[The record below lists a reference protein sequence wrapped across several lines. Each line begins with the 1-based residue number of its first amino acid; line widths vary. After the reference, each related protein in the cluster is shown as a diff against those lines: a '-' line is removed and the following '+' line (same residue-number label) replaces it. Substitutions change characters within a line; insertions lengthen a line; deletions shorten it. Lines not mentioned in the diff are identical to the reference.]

1 MPNSGK
7 KRAPGTGAKTPTG
20 NFLIPV
26 ASVDSLARI
35 PNIAAGEVA
44 RDGDVVR
51 VTGVPYLAHG
61 VLVPA
66 TEIYFDGEVRPK
78 QAGPWLGE
86 ADKVAWRDPA
96 TGYQCIILR
105 ARPGGFLGGY
115 VGVPSDHP
123 LHEFAADAIP
133 GDLGVEVHGGVTYAA
148 TSIDPVERM
157 PVRRIVWSASFW
169 DAKTRDDLFAW
180 LAERVHRW
188 DDWGEIRREH
198 LLRHGVRHLDRLGS
212 MDGQVSSE
220 LQVKPSFDRTRPRVG
235 AETWPSSRCD
245 LLAFRSI
252 GCCRFSGPLA
262 PRRRAR
268 CQWRAEP
275 YRR

>member
-1 MPNSGK
+1 M
-7 KRAPGTGAKTPTG
+7 
-20 NFLIPV
+20 
-26 ASVDSLARI
+26 DSLARI

-66 TEIYFDGEVRPK
+66 AEIYFDGEVRPK

-148 TSIDPVERM
+148 MCQDGPTPQPRLRYEARRLCHVVVGDPTITDGTDYGIEDHHAWWFGFTCDHIADVV
-157 PVRRIVWSASFW
+157 PGDPGHSRRGAALGF
-169 DAKTRDDLFAW
+169 AQTYRDDAYVYAEVVS
-180 LAERVHRW
+180 LAAQ
-188 DDWGEIRREH
+188 
-198 LLRHGVRHLDRLGS
+198 LRAIAEGKPAPPR
-212 MDGQVSSE
+212 DGPPLPPLYFDPRSVS
-220 LQVKPSFDRTRPRVG
+220 
-235 AETWPSSRCD
+235 
-245 LLAFRSI
+245 
-252 GCCRFSGPLA
+252 
-262 PRRRAR
+262 
-268 CQWRAEP
+268 
-275 YRR
+275 